1 MEVQRACTMFEN
13 NLDRAQTNSVETI
26 GEYNNIVPIC
36 SWSAWWTK
44 EEGRG
49 EGVKNRNESI
59 EIERRRR
66 SKVSINER
74 REKARGTRGQRVRG
88 VCVTAAVAGLKA
100 TGRQSITVL
109 LPGIRLYQLCNA
121 AWWLRLSTIDGILDF
136 SKKFFR
142 PDKFGRIER
151 IWDDFEDDYE
161 SSFFSF
167 WKFILF
173 IIRKNFIR
181 IEISIKFDKYTA
193 KNRGRIFYY
202 KKVYF
207 TVIPFPLGKK
217 LLP

>member
-121 AWWLRLSTIDGILDF
+121 AWWLRLSTIVKYFKMNKNLCSILLSF
-136 SKKFFR
+136 HYWKIFLFFLIQT
-142 PDKFGRIER
+142 K
-151 IWDDFEDDYE
+151 
-161 SSFFSF
+161 
-167 WKFILF
+167 
-173 IIRKNFIR
+173 
-181 IEISIKFDKYTA
+181 
-193 KNRGRIFYY
+193 IF
-202 KKVYF
+202 KQE
-207 TVIPFPLGKK
+207 
-217 LLP
+217 

>member
-1 MEVQRACTMFEN
+1 MYDFHPQKSILSIRYEVQAMEVQRACTMFEN

-88 VCVTAAVAGLKA
+88 VCVGGRSPRFYLTSRLETTTVWRGGGRGWFSRTPCL
-100 TGRQSITVL
+100 TG
-109 LPGIRLYQLCNA
+109 
-121 AWWLRLSTIDGILDF
+121 
-136 SKKFFR
+136 
-142 PDKFGRIER
+142 
-151 IWDDFEDDYE
+151 
-161 SSFFSF
+161 F
-167 WKFILF
+167 W
-173 IIRKNFIR
+173 
-181 IEISIKFDKYTA
+181 
-193 KNRGRIFYY
+193 
-202 KKVYF
+202 
-207 TVIPFPLGKK
+207 
-217 LLP
+217 